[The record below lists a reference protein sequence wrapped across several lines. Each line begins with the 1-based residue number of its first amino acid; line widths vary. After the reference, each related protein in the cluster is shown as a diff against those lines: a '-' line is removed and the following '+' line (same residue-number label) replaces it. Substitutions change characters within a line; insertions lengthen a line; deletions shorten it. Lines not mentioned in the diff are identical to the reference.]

1 MLIMRKRLAAMAM
14 VGTMLATGIM
24 TGCASGSAPKEEG
37 KTTEQAAGQ
46 SVDAGKQEE
55 REEKAK
61 LTLVLRAGSY
71 TDVMKNLA
79 PAFAEEHNC
88 EFEFL
93 DLGFTDMYQKIALD
107 SQNSE
112 GTYDVLM
119 IDGSWLSEFLENGTI
134 VNMSEMG
141 YDLDPDFIEL
151 ATKGG
156 LDDGGNVY
164 GVPFYG
170 NVMVQFYNKQ
180 VLKDLGYEKTPDTW
194 EGILEVAKKAKEA
207 GKEGYLLRA
216 QAGENI
222 LADIYPILLAHG
234 GQVLD
239 ENNNVTINTPEF
251 KKALEFYMTLKEYG
265 TIMDK
270 DDIVASV
277 QSGNGAM
284 SLDWPGWYT
293 PLENDT
299 SAFNMI
305 PKKVGGNDP
314 EYPSSIYGL
323 WYLGIPENSQNR
335 ELAMEFIQY
344 ITDAGQQADSV
355 QYGGVPTRTSVYE
368 NPDIIAQSP
377 NLEYVYQALKEA
389 VYRPRIKQ
397 WTEITVTLGTELDN
411 AVQGA
416 KSVDDALKD
425 AQTACE
431 QIMKN

>member
-1 MLIMRKRLAAMAM
+1 
-14 VGTMLATGIM
+14 MLATGIM
-24 TGCASGSAPKEEG
+24 TGCASGSAPKEGG

-46 SVDAGKQEE
+46 SVDTGKQEE
-55 REEKAK
+55 RKEKAK

-107 SQNSE
+107 
-112 GTYDVLM
+112 
-119 IDGSWLSEFLENGTI
+119 
-134 VNMSEMG
+134 
-141 YDLDPDFIEL
+141 
-151 ATKGG
+151 
-156 LDDGGNVY
+156 
-164 GVPFYG
+164 
-170 NVMVQFYNKQ
+170 
-180 VLKDLGYEKTPDTW
+180 
-194 EGILEVAKKAKEA
+194 
-207 GKEGYLLRA
+207 
-216 QAGENI
+216 
-222 LADIYPILLAHG
+222 
-234 GQVLD
+234 
-239 ENNNVTINTPEF
+239 
-251 KKALEFYMTLKEYG
+251 
-265 TIMDK
+265 
-270 DDIVASV
+270 
-277 QSGNGAM
+277 
-284 SLDWPGWYT
+284 
-293 PLENDT
+293 
-299 SAFNMI
+299 
-305 PKKVGGNDP
+305 
-314 EYPSSIYGL
+314 
-323 WYLGIPENSQNR
+323 SQNR